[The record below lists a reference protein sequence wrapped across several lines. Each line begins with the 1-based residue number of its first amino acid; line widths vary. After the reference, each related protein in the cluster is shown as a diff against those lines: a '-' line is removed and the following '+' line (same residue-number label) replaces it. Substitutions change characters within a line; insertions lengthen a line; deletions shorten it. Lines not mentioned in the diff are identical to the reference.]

1 VYWQSVK
8 EFLKPNAI
16 KILIF
21 AILLIDGVL
30 GFSLC
35 LVRTSLGGPDRLD
48 YPVFAGFPI
57 CLVTSIPYLPLIAW
71 DNLVSGGLIIDEG
84 VSHVLILTVIPAIYS
99 YFLSCII
106 SYAWN
111 KIKHEK

>member
-1 VYWQSVK
+1 VNLQTIR
-8 EFLKPNAI
+8 EFLKPNSI
-16 KILIF
+16 KVLIF
-21 AILLIDGVL
+21 AVLLIDGVL
-30 GFSLC
+30 GFWLC

-71 DNLVSGGLIIDEG
+71 DNLVPNGLVIAEG
-84 VSHVLILTVIPAIYS
+84 ISYVPILTVIPTLYS

-106 SYAWN
+106 SYVWN
-111 KIKHEK
+111 KINRQS